1 MVNIPKSRSEY
12 RGGTAKLSPPLYS
25 DLSSENQNK
34 PHEKK
39 EAFAAIAEFVYD
51 SSRAGYYTLSGGV
64 KMSTK
69 FLFPDWENEDDDSQD
84 LCGRMREMA
93 EEAAR
98 RERQGLPEKKEPE
111 PPAPTAKSPR
121 KRANFFSDLV
131 EQIAKAKILLFTE
144 DGEPFAYDEEL
155 GCYQPLPQL
164 TAWLA
169 NFFPEITTRSLLA
182 NDLREIAQRLTWRED
197 LRCCRDTLNRSKE
210 LVNLENG
217 VFNLETGELMPHN
230 PRFRFTYQVNASY
243 LQDPEYI
250 NCPTFE
256 AFCRSSLDGDTQ
268 KRQLLLEIIGYIC
281 SDLTVGKCAFF
292 LQGQPN
298 SGKSIVAE
306 FVGRL
311 FDPSLV
317 SNVPLHQLGDRFS
330 RAELAG
336 KKVNIAGEIAGRA
349 LRDIS
354 LFKSVT
360 GSDRIMGEL
369 KGRDPFYFTPQCKLL
384 FAGNTLPRT
393 TEADTTAAFAN
404 RLVILL
410 FNQSIPPEKQDKSL
424 LDRLWKEADSI
435 VTLSLH
441 ALQNLMDRN
450 FVFTQPEDSKSF
462 LELFTNRSNVL
473 SGFLGE
479 CCTLSPK
486 ARVFNVDLFAAFVD
500 YCARNGL
507 EAISRSHFF
516 DLLSGIPGVYAKCVR
531 IGKENRQGH
540 EGIAL
545 KESEFS
551 GTLEQPS
558 QSTGRER
565 LSRSNGSGTNIIPTD
580 GEEYDGQQ
588 EKN

>member
-1 MVNIPKSRSEY
+1 MR
-12 RGGTAKLSPPLYS
+12 
-25 DLSSENQNK
+25 
-34 PHEKK
+34 
-39 EAFAAIAEFVYD
+39 
-51 SSRAGYYTLSGGV
+51 
-64 KMSTK
+64 TK
-69 FLFPDWENEDDDSQD
+69 FLFPDWDNNDDENEDDDPQD
-84 LCGRMREMA
+84 LCDLMREM
-93 EEAAR
+93 ENER
-98 RERQGLPEKKEPE
+98 QWRERQGLPEKKEPE
-111 PPAPTAKSPR
+111 PPSPTAKSPR
-121 KRANFFSDLV
+121 KRANFLSDLGD
-131 EQIAKAKILLFTE
+131 QIVKADVLLFTE
-144 DGEPFAYDEEL
+144 DGEPFAYDEDL
-155 GCYQPLPQL
+155 GCYQPISNLI
-164 TAWLA
+164 AWLA
-169 NFFPEITTRSLLA
+169 AFFPEITTRSLLA
-182 NDLREIAQRLTWRED
+182 IDLREIAQRLTWRED
-197 LRCCRDTLNRSKE
+197 LRCCRDEFNQSKE

-217 VFNLETGELMPHN
+217 VFNLESGELLEHD
-230 PRFRFTYQVNASY
+230 PRFRFTYQVKASY

-256 AFCRSSLDGDTQ
+256 AFCRSSLGGDPK
-268 KRQLLLEIIGYIC
+268 KRQLLLETIGYIC
-281 SDLTVGKCAFF
+281 SDLTAGKCAFF

-311 FDPSLV
+311 FAPSLV

-450 FVFTQPEDSKSF
+450 FVFALPEDSKAFLASF
-462 LELFTNRSNVL
+462 ACRSNVL
-473 SGFLGE
+473 PGFLEE
-479 CCTLSPK
+479 CCVLSLK
-486 ARVFNVDLFAAFVD
+486 ARVFNTDLFAAFVE

-507 EAISRSHFF
+507 EAFSRNQFY
-516 DLLSGIPGVYAKCVR
+516 DLLSGIPGVYAKRIR

-540 EGIAL
+540 TGIEL
-545 KESEFS
+545 KKKECP
-551 GTLEQPS
+551 GTLEQSS
-558 QSTGRER
+558 QPPAGDG
-565 LSRSNGSGTNIIPTD
+565 LSRSNDDGTDIISMD
-580 GEEYDGQQ
+580 GEEDHA
-588 EKN
+588 